1 MIFVTV
7 GTHYLGFERL
17 IKKIDEIADQIDEE
31 IIAQIGATNYIPK
44 NITYFT
50 FGEYEN
56 EIIKLCKN
64 ARVIVS
70 HAGAGSILTVFYYM
84 KPIIIIPRLKKFN
97 ECVDNHQFELAE
109 VLENSRN
116 FIVLYDMKNLDTIL
130 KEARITDIYINKKK
144 DNRLIHFLKK
154 TIETM

>member
-56 EIIKLCKN
+56 KIIKLCKN

-97 ECVDNHQFELAE
+97 ECVDNHQLELAE
-109 VLENSRN
+109 VLKNNRN

-130 KEARITDIYINKKK
+130 KEAKIPDININKKK